1 MKYSNLFV
9 DLIDSINLYFKFL
22 KLSLLRLAAYRL
34 SFFSLVFA
42 SFLNQIGSVFLLW
55 VLLNSILE
63 INGWGFAELL
73 LLNGTASLSINIFE
87 YFFSSLQLM
96 GSYIQKGKLDFILVR
111 PRNEVFQIMMNRI
124 NVEDIASP
132 IFSIAKILIAFSLL
146 NITLGSVDLLMFLLL
161 LACGIVTIFSIVLF
175 ISSLSFFFFG
185 IHYILYSF
193 FDILEMLKYPIEI
206 YGSIVTVL
214 FTFVLPFAFASYY
227 PVEFILGKGINKEFI
242 WLSPI
247 VAVISF
253 LIAYNLF
260 KMGLKHY
267 NSTGS

>member
-1 MKYSNLFV
+1 MKHSNLFV
-9 DLIDSINLYFKFL
+9 DLIDSINLYFQFL
-22 KLSLLRLAAYRL
+22 KLSVLRLAAYRL
-34 SFFSLVFA
+34 SFFSLVLA
-42 SFLNQIGSVFLLW
+42 SFLNQVGSVFLLW
-55 VLLNSILE
+55 VLLNSIIE
-63 INGWGFAELL
+63 INGWGFAELF
-73 LLNGTASLSINIFE
+73 LLNGIASLSINIFE
-87 YFFSSLQLM
+87 YFFSSLHLM
-96 GSYIQKGKLDFILVR
+96 GSYIQRGRLDFILVR
-111 PRNEVFQIMMNRI
+111 PRNEIFQILIHQI
-124 NVEDIASP
+124 NVEDLASP

-146 NITLGSVDLLMFLLL
+146 KITLGPIDLLMFLLL
-161 LACGIVTIFSIVLF
+161 LACGIVIIFSIVLF

-206 YGSIVTVL
+206 YGNMVAVL

-247 VAVISF
+247 VAAMSF

-260 KMGLKHY
+260 KLGLKRY
-267 NSTGS
+267 NSSGS